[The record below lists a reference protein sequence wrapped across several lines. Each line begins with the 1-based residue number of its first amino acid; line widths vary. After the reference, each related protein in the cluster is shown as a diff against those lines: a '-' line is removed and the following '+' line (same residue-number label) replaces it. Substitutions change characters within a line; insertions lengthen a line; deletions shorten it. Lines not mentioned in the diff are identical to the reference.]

1 MCSFYPFLSKKVGL
15 TWHWISYSRSSRLSP
30 AEPDRAFGRT
40 QPPSTSVLGLI
51 LPRTTAVPFVPVGT
65 EAARSPRPSLYR
77 EDQASTARGKST
89 STVGG
94 HVGPS
99 GAETVFAR

>member
-1 MCSFYPFLSKKVGL
+1 MFFLPLFVQK
-15 TWHWISYSRSSRLSP
+15 SRSDL
-30 AEPDRAFGRT
+30 ALDFILALEPPLTCRTRPRIRTNAATLHFCFG
-40 QPPSTSVLGLI
+40 I
-51 LPRTTAVPFVPVGT
+51 LPRTTAVLFVPVGM